1 MHRIKGKNVDVS
13 WENKVDRVKEIGV
26 FTRTNINILIV
37 YLLIFNI
44 KFTEKEMGT
53 VIVTTGDSDAVCHV
67 TL

>member
-13 WENKVDRVKEIGV
+13 WENKVDRVKDIGM

-44 KFTEKEMGT
+44 KFTEK
-53 VIVTTGDSDAVCHV
+53 
-67 TL
+67 